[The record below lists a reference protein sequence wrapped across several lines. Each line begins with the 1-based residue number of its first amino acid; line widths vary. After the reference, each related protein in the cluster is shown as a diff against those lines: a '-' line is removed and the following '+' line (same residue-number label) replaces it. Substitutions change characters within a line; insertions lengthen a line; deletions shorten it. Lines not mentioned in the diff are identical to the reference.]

1 MSPRPRVIFDT
12 STLIGAILR
21 PSSVPR
27 QAFLL
32 AVGNFELCVSLATL
46 DELRKVLHRRKFDR
60 YTPLPERLDF
70 LDLMA
75 QQSLLW
81 QVDLPSEVAVN
92 NACRDAKDAKFLA
105 LALSCQATALVSSDA
120 DLLVLHPWH
129 GIPILTPS
137 AFLQANT
144 P

>member
-1 MSPRPRVIFDT
+1 MREPISIMVLT
-12 STLIGAILR
+12 
-21 PSSVPR
+21 
-27 QAFLL
+27 QLL
-32 AVGNFELCVSLATL
+32 ACCTEMKIEPGPFNPAVGNFELCVSLATL

-92 NACRDAKDAKFLA
+92 NACRDAKDAKFLE